1 MTTPSLPP
9 RYTKSPNIIT
19 MPDQTNQ
26 QMAEWKQKEA
36 ALDAEPSETLPAYSL
51 EDDAHSVAVGSS
63 ASTAASTSVP
73 VSSTSATTGSIV
85 ESKVAAE
92 RARNNPSNSGPT
104 ADAPFNFPSDATLPP
119 YSPVDNP
126 AGSTSGGSSHND
138 SIRLP
143 LVIPQVRPR
152 PDSPFL
158 SAYSQDLLRYGIPK
172 DTWLSF
178 TDTLSAF
185 LTANISEKALSHAAD
200 IGRQISN
207 VPADL
212 GRSIGKDFS
221 SVGRG
226 IANSAKKGNI
236 FGVATGFVG
245 GMIGLSVGTGLK
257 LAASATMLP
266 GKAAMAVASTPQTPR
281 ERAAA
286 YALVANGEWLGQR
299 NLKAQIM
306 DSVQVAELL
315 SIPLQRLLQDS
326 QAAHDGSAAE
336 DAPLRHL
343 HGAVAGLEIPAEE
356 AAPLSPTVSGSSS
369 KVNLAAARNSSKTLE
384 EIGQATLWLVVTQ
397 EKHKGFEKTGEAGHS
412 DDDQE
417 LGFDR
422 RASRDR
428 RARGNRT
435 ERRFGDQRRPRG
447 SMDKGQV

>member
-1 MTTPSLPP
+1 MA
-9 RYTKSPNIIT
+9 
-19 MPDQTNQ
+19 DQTNQ

-36 ALDAEPSETLPAYSL
+36 ALDTEPSETLPAYSL
-51 EDDAHSVAVGSS
+51 EDDAHSVAVASS
-63 ASTAASTSVP
+63 GSTAASASVP
-73 VSSTSATTGSIV
+73 VSSASATTGSIV
-85 ESKVAAE
+85 DSKVTAE

-126 AGSTSGGSSHND
+126 AGSASGSSSHND
-138 SIRLP
+138 STRLP

-207 VPADL
+207 APADL

-266 GKAAMAVASTPQTPR
+266 GKAAMAVASKPQTPR

-299 NLKAQIM
+299 DLKAQIM

-315 SIPLQRLLQDS
+315 SIPLERLLQDS
-326 QAAHDGSAAE
+326 QAAHDGSAAG
-336 DAPLRHL
+336 DTPLRYL
-343 HGAVAGLEIPAEE
+343 HGAVAGLEMPAEE
-356 AAPLSPTVSGSSS
+356 AAPVSPTISGNSS
-369 KVNLAAARNSSKTLE
+369 KVNIAAVRNSSKTLE
-384 EIGQATLWLVVTQ
+384 ELGQATLWLVVTQ
-397 EKHKGFEKTGEAGHS
+397 EKHKGVEKSGEASHS

-417 LGFDR
+417 LGSGR

-428 RARGNRT
+428 RGRGNRT
-435 ERRFGDQRRPRG
+435 ERRSRDQRRPRM

>member
-1 MTTPSLPP
+1 
-9 RYTKSPNIIT
+9 

-26 QMAEWKQKEA
+26 QMTEWKQKEA
-36 ALDAEPSETLPAYSL
+36 ALDANPPDTLPAYSL
-51 EDDAHSVAVGSS
+51 EDNAQSIRVGSS
-63 ASTAASTSVP
+63 GSIPETVGQAGPSTAPVP
-73 VSSTSATTGSIV
+73 VPSASAPAGSIV
-85 ESKVAAE
+85 ESKANLVAAD
-92 RARNNPSNSGPT
+92 RAKSNPSSSGPT

-126 AGSTSGGSSHND
+126 AGPTSGGSSYND
-138 SIRLP
+138 SSRLP

-172 DTWLSF
+172 ETWLSF

-185 LTANISEKALSHAAD
+185 LTANISEKALSHAAS

-221 SVGRG
+221 SVGRN

-299 NLKAQIM
+299 DLKAQIM

-326 QAAHDGSAAE
+326 QATHDGSSAGAT
-336 DAPLRHL
+336 PLRHL
-343 HGAVAGLEIPAEE
+343 HGAVAGLEVAVEE
-356 AAPLSPTVSGSSS
+356 DAALSPSISGNSS
-369 KVNLAAARNSSKTLE
+369 KVNLSAARNNKTLE
-384 EIGQATLWLVVTQ
+384 ELGQATLWLVVTQ
-397 EKHKGFEKTGEAGHS
+397 EKYKGVEKSGGAGYS

-417 LGFDR
+417 LGAGR
-422 RASRDR
+422 RASQDR
-428 RARGNRT
+428 RGRGNRT
-435 ERRFGDQRRPRG
+435 ERRSGDRRQQRM
-447 SMDKGQV
+447 SMDKDQL